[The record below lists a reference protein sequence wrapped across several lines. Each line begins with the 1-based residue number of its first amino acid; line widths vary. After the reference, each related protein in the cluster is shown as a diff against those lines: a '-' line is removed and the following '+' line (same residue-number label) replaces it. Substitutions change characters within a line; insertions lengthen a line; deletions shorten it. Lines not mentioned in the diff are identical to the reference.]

1 MINGMLAHAAPDTV
15 QALCYAHIGHS
26 AGSSNRPSARRCTMR
41 ILGIQAAATAPA
53 PAVTLC
59 AYQRIQEAAD
69 LPKRQTLSHAHIRH
83 IQTAATMSKRQTL
96 SHAHIRHIQTA
107 ATMSKRPPLRHAHIG
122 RSDGRS
128 NRSSARRFAMRIS
141 AFRRSQQPPQ
151 RPPLRH
157 VHIMRIWQHNP
168 IKSAIIA

>member
-1 MINGMLAHAAPDTV
+1 MKMPECALLKAMINGMLAHAAPDTV

-83 IQTAATMSKRQTL
+83 IQTAATMSKR
-96 SHAHIRHIQTA
+96 
-107 ATMSKRPPLRHAHIG
+107 PPLRHAHIG